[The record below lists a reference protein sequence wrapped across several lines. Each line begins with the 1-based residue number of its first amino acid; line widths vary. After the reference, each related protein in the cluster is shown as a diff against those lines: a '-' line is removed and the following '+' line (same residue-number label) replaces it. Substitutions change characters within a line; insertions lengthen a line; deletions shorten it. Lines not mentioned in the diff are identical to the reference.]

1 MRAKLLSALCL
12 FVAVLAAPA
21 VASAQGW
28 ANPSGSHLGWCVKH
42 NPLEHCCPPS
52 WRWYILRNRPYPNTF
67 CQGYRGTIEPYDDD
81 GLLLPPSSRP
91 GATPVGDDPLSQPRT
106 SSLRRIEQM
115 KTDTIQTRK

>member
-12 FVAVLAAPA
+12 LAAVLAAPA

-28 ANPSGSHLGWCVKH
+28 ANPSGSHLGWSVKH
-42 NPLEHCCPPS
+42 NPPEHCCPPE

-67 CQGYRGTIEPYDDD
+67 CQGYRGTVEPYDDN

-91 GATPVGDDPLSQPRT
+91 GAPPVVDPNALPRLT
-106 SSLRRIEQM
+106 SSRRTEQM
-115 KTDTIQTRK
+115 QTDTIQKRK